1 MNNVCEPYV
10 RRRAIR
16 HMEKGRVVIFA
27 AGTGNPF
34 FTTDTAA
41 ALRAAEMM
49 CDAMLKATQ
58 VDGVYSADPK
68 KVPNAIR
75 YDSLSYHQVLA
86 ENLQVMDAAAISL
99 SPRKPHPDPGVF
111 PGRQGRLRQGSARRR
126 PGNHY
131 RRKITQ
137 KPGLRVVSGLGRVGS
152 ETWPKHI
159 SKDDM
164 DRRMKGAVATL
175 KSELSGLRTG
185 RASAALLDPVKV
197 EAYGNMV
204 PVNQVGSIATP
215 EARMITVQVWD
226 KGLAKAVDKA
236 IRDAGLG
243 LNPQMDGQLLRIPLP
258 ELNQERRKE
267 LSKLAAKYA
276 EAARVAVRN
285 VRRDG
290 MDLLKRLEKDHKIGQ
305 DDHHTKGDELQK
317 LTDANIK
324 DIDAALHA
332 KEQEIMQV

>member
-1 MNNVCEPYV
+1 M
-10 RRRAIR
+10 
-16 HMEKGRVVIFA
+16 
-27 AGTGNPF
+27 
-34 FTTDTAA
+34 
-41 ALRAAEMM
+41 AE
-49 CDAMLKATQ
+49 A
-58 VDGVYSADPK
+58 Y
-68 KVPNAIR
+68 
-75 YDSLSYHQVLA
+75 
-86 ENLQVMDAAAISL
+86 
-99 SPRKPHPDPGVF
+99 
-111 PGRQGRLRQGSARRR
+111 
-126 PGNHY
+126 
-131 RRKITQ
+131 
-137 KPGLRVVSGLGRVGS
+137 
-152 ETWPKHI
+152 
-159 SKDDM
+159 SKDEL

-175 KSELSGLRTG
+175 KSEFGGLRTG
-185 RASAALLDPVKV
+185 RASPALLDPVMV
-197 EAYGNMV
+197 EAYGNSV
-204 PVNQVGSIATP
+204 PVSQVGSISTP

-290 MDLLKRLEKDHKIGQ
+290 MDLLKRLEKDHKIGE
-305 DDHHTKGDELQK
+305 DEHRTKSEELQK
-317 LTDANIK
+317 LTDQHIK

>member
-1 MNNVCEPYV
+1 M
-10 RRRAIR
+10 A
-16 HMEKGRVVIFA
+16 
-27 AGTGNPF
+27 
-34 FTTDTAA
+34 D
-41 ALRAAEMM
+41 
-49 CDAMLKATQ
+49 
-58 VDGVYSADPK
+58 VYS
-68 KVPNAIR
+68 
-75 YDSLSYHQVLA
+75 
-86 ENLQVMDAAAISL
+86 
-99 SPRKPHPDPGVF
+99 
-111 PGRQGRLRQGSARRR
+111 
-126 PGNHY
+126 
-131 RRKITQ
+131 
-137 KPGLRVVSGLGRVGS
+137 
-152 ETWPKHI
+152 
-159 SKDDM
+159 KDEM
-164 DRRMKGAVATL
+164 NRRMAGAVQTL
-175 KSELSGLRTG
+175 KGELNGLRTG

-197 EAYGNMV
+197 EAYGNIV
-204 PVNQVGSIATP
+204 PINQVGTVSTP

-290 MDLLKRLEKDHKIGQ
+290 NDLLKKLEKDGKIGQ
-305 DDHHTKGDELQK
+305 DEQHTKAEELQK
-317 LTDANIK
+317 LTDAHIK

>member
-1 MNNVCEPYV
+1 M
-10 RRRAIR
+10 
-16 HMEKGRVVIFA
+16 
-27 AGTGNPF
+27 
-34 FTTDTAA
+34 
-41 ALRAAEMM
+41 AE
-49 CDAMLKATQ
+49 A
-58 VDGVYSADPK
+58 Y
-68 KVPNAIR
+68 N
-75 YDSLSYHQVLA
+75 
-86 ENLQVMDAAAISL
+86 
-99 SPRKPHPDPGVF
+99 
-111 PGRQGRLRQGSARRR
+111 
-126 PGNHY
+126 
-131 RRKITQ
+131 
-137 KPGLRVVSGLGRVGS
+137 
-152 ETWPKHI
+152 
-159 SKDDM
+159 KDEL
-164 DRRMKGAVATL
+164 DRRMNGAVSTL
-175 KSELSGLRTG
+175 KSELAGLRTG

-197 EAYGNMV
+197 EAYGNTV
-204 PVNQVGSIATP
+204 PINQVGTISTP

-290 MDLLKRLEKDHKIGQ
+290 MDLLKKLEKDGKIGQ

-317 LTDANIK
+317 LTDAHVK